1 MTLWSFLQISPKASR
16 SISFEQ
22 YEDQLGFYY
31 SFDSTVHNHARVKV
45 NDRALI
51 TDEKSILGLGTIT
64 KIEIEAAKKNRRRCP
79 SCASTK
85 ISPRLATIPKFR
97 CSKCE
102 KEFDNPAV
110 EVIDVVSYKAFYGT
124 NWKRIE
130 GMSKEVLNAAYIS
143 RAVQQSIRELNV
155 DLLPKD
161 FLNDLEFLR

>member
-1 MTLWSFLQISPKASR
+1 MTLWSFLQISPKASK

-22 YEDQLGFYY
+22 YADQLGFYY
-31 SFDSTVHNHARVKV
+31 SFDSTVANHARVKV

-51 TDEKSILGLGTIT
+51 IDEKSILGLGTIN

-85 ISPRLATIPKFR
+85 ISPRLETFPRFR

-110 EVIDVVSYKAFYGT
+110 EVIDVVSYKAFYGS
-124 NWKRIE
+124 NWKRVE
-130 GMSKEVLNAAYIS
+130 GISKELINAAYFS
-143 RAVQQSIRELNV
+143 RAVQQSIRELNIKF
-155 DLLPKD
+155 LPEN
-161 FLNDLEFLR
+161 FINDLEF